1 MGGITMQFAS
11 SPVNARITRKTV
23 SASGTVSAL
32 LTGSTS
38 LAWRL
43 FVGPS
48 NTGHIRLSTQQ
59 GSTQFAPI
67 GAGADLGWIPGNTQN
82 YWFYGTVGGD
92 ELGVWEL
99 Y

>member
-11 SPVNARITRKTV
+11 SPLGKRITRKTV

-38 LAWRL
+38 LMWRL
-43 FVGPS
+43 FVGPG
-48 NTGHIRLSTQQ
+48 NGGVIRVSTD
-59 GSTQFAPI
+59 GGTQFASL
-67 GAGADLGWIPGNTQN
+67 GAGADLGWMPGNTQN
-82 YWFYGTVGGD
+82 LSFYGTTSGD
-92 ELGVWEL
+92 ELAVWEM